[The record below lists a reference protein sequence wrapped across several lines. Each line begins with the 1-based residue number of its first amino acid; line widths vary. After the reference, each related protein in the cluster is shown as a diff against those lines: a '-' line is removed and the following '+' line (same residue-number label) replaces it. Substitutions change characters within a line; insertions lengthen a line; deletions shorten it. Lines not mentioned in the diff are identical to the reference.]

1 MAGSTWRA
9 DARRRRAG
17 AALALAVIAA
27 ALAGCAL
34 FERTEVRASPDVLDA
49 IYDGM
54 KRAQERERQ
63 AS

>member
-1 MAGSTWRA
+1 MAGSTSRA
-9 DARRRRAG
+9 DARRRAG

-27 ALAGCAL
+27 TLAGCAV
-34 FERTEVRASPDVLDA
+34 FQRTETRASPDVLDA
-49 IYDGM
+49 IIDGM